1 MSADDSEKENNT
13 EEAHKEE
20 ALGED
25 TSEEEQ
31 LPEIAPSPKKAR
43 CKELLDQMSLEQK
56 VGQLFVV
63 RVESSAGIMLGTN
76 GAKGVYTRLSD
87 AMKEFL
93 AEYPPG
99 GYALFADNI
108 SNPQQLE
115 ALVEEL
121 KDSVPVEPILC
132 IDEEGG
138 QVSRLGS
145 NYSFDVER
153 IGNMAGIG
161 STGDTR
167 KARDAGRTIGSYLKK
182 YGFTLDLAP
191 VSDVNSNPA
200 NVVIG
205 NRSFGSDPYL
215 VSDMVD
221 AFLDGLHEEGVG
233 GCLKHFPGHGD
244 TKGDTHKGTVK
255 VEKTWDEL
263 KDCELIPF
271 EQNLDKADAVMA
283 AHIMLPNVT
292 TDGLPAS
299 LSKELITDRLR
310 GELGFDG
317 LVITDALAMG
327 AVVNDY
333 GSADA
338 AVLAVEAG
346 VDLLLMPRD
355 YETAYNAVLDA
366 VNSGRISE
374 ERLDESVMRIL
385 MFKDKER

>member
-1 MSADDSEKENNT
+1 
-13 EEAHKEE
+13 
-20 ALGED
+20 
-25 TSEEEQ
+25 
-31 LPEIAPSPKKAR
+31 
-43 CKELLDQMSLEQK
+43 MSLEQK

-63 RVESSAGIMLGTN
+63 RVESAAGVMLGTN
-76 GAKGVYTRLSD
+76 GAKGGYTHLTD
-87 AMKEFL
+87 DMKNLLE
-93 AEYPPG
+93 EYPPG
-99 GYALFADNI
+99 GFALFADNI
-108 SNPQQLE
+108 SSPDQLK
-115 ALVEEL
+115 ALVDEL
-121 KDSVPVEPILC
+121 NQSVPVKPILC

-138 QVSRLGS
+138 MVARLGS
-145 NYSFDVER
+145 NYSFDVPR
-153 IGNMAGIG
+153 VSNMAAIG
-161 STGDTR
+161 ATGDTR
-167 KARDAGRTIGSYLKK
+167 KAREAGRQIGKYLHD

-191 VSDVNSNPA
+191 VADVNSNPA

-205 NRSFGSDPYL
+205 SRSFGSDPYL

-263 KDCELIPF
+263 LTCEIIPF
-271 EQNLDKADAVMA
+271 EQNLKKADAVMV
-283 AHIMLPNVT
+283 AHIMLPGVT
-292 TDGLPAS
+292 SDGLPAS